1 MLLKYRSATRALEA
15 QGFGASIRLLPREG
29 ATSISAWHQPDYIG
43 EEEGGVARATPRVDP
58 RQHTLSCFLLPAG
71 KTKGGSLAW
80 IAARLLS

>member
-1 MLLKYRSATRALEA
+1 MLLKYRSATLALEA

-29 ATSISAWHQPDYIG
+29 ATSISAWHQPEYME